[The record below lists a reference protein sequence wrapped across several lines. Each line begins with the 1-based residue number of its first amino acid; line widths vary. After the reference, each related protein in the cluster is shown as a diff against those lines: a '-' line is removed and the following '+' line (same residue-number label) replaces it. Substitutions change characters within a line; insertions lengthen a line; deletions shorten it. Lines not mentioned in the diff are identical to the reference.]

1 MKAILRSRGSN
12 NDHQQYVEN
21 KAGCIQITESSP
33 DTIGPTVI
41 HWLIV
46 NGVTRAGSRIR
57 SHHNRPTINIW
68 RAVRGGVGA
77 YFTHPDH
84 PSGLL
89 CWNFHFVKD
98 RKFEIEARNCIW
110 VKSFSPPL
118 GSSASQGRDMSGGEE
133 VVDVWKSNGK
143 ETEIWTW
150 LTWKN
155 IKQSECHSRE
165 SDFYIERPS
174 QRRNKIRQKLD
185 DQILLCLISL
195 KKEKRCEKMLCYTK
209 NLEEFTGYV
218 LLTYFFLFLDHGN
231 EIQV

>member
-118 GSSASQGRDMSGGEE
+118 GSSASQGRDMSGG
-133 VVDVWKSNGK
+133 GR
-143 ETEIWTW
+143 W
-150 LTWKN
+150 LTYENQTGKKRKSGRDWHEKISN
-155 IKQSECHSRE
+155 SQSVTLERATFTLSGQVREATKSEKYSMIKS
-165 SDFYIERPS
+165 
-174 QRRNKIRQKLD
+174 
-185 DQILLCLISL
+185 
-195 KKEKRCEKMLCYTK
+195 
-209 NLEEFTGYV
+209 
-218 LLTYFFLFLDHGN
+218 YFAY
-231 EIQV
+231 

>member
-1 MKAILRSRGSN
+1 MVWHGLGPEYGATTIDQPSTSGGRS
-12 NDHQQYVEN
+12 
-21 KAGCIQITESSP
+21 
-33 DTIGPTVI
+33 
-41 HWLIV
+41 
-46 NGVTRAGSRIR
+46 
-57 SHHNRPTINIW
+57 
-68 RAVRGGVGA
+68 GGVGA

-118 GSSASQGRDMSGGEE
+118 GSSASQGRDMSGGE

-155 IKQSECHSRE
+155 IKQPECHSRE

-174 QRRNKIRQKLD
+174 QRRNKIRHKLD
-185 DQILLCLISL
+185 DQKLLCLISL
-195 KKEKRCEKMLCYTK
+195 KKEKRCEIMLCFTK
-209 NLEEFTGYV
+209 TFSNLQATI
-218 LLTYFFLFLDHGN
+218 N
-231 EIQV
+231 W